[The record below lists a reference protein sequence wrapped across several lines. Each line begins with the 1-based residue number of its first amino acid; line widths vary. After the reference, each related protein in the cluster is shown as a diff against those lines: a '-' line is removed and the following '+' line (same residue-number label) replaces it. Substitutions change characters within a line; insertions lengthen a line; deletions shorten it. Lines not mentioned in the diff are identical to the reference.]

1 MLEKIL
7 VKEIIG
13 PILIVS
19 IAVLIYGIFSRI
31 SKKIINQKMSFGDA
45 RKTKTMISLFNNI
58 MKYLIALIAILL
70 ILDIYK
76 IDTKTIIASI
86 GVIGAVVGLALQD
99 SLKDFFAGL
108 FIIFDNQYAL
118 GDYIKIGDFMGEV
131 IAIGMKT
138 TKIRAYTGEVKII
151 SNRFITEVINY
162 SINDALAIIDV
173 TVEYNSDLDLAERIL
188 KDVCKEGNREI
199 KLLTGKLEL
208 LGIEDLSENGVRFRI
223 VGHCKPMSHY
233 EVQRIVRRKVKT
245 ALEFNNIKISYKQVV
260 VRSE

>member
-13 PILIVS
+13 PIIIISVS
-19 IAVLIYGIFSRI
+19 VLIYGIFSRI
-31 SKKIINQKMSFGDA
+31 SRKIINRKMSFGDA

-108 FIIFDNQYAL
+108 FIIFENQYAL

-162 SINDALAIIDV
+162 SIKDALAIVDV
-173 TVEYNSDLDLAERIL
+173 TVEYNSDIDLAERIL
-188 KDVCKEGNREI
+188 KDVCKEGNKEI

-208 LGIEDLSENGVRFRI
+208 LGIEDLGENGVRFRI
-223 VGHCKPMSHY
+223 AGPCKPMSHY
-233 EVQRIVRRKVKT
+233 EVQRIIRRKIKM

>member
-13 PILIVS
+13 PIIIV
-19 IAVLIYGIFSRI
+19 AVAILIYGIFSRI
-31 SKKIINQKMSFGDA
+31 SKKIINKKMSFGDA

-58 MKYLIALIAILL
+58 MKYLIAVIAILM

-108 FIIFDNQYAL
+108 FIIFENQYAL

-162 SINDALAIIDV
+162 SIKDALAIIDI
-173 TVEYNSDLDLAERIL
+173 TVEYNADVDLAERVL
-188 KDVCKEGNREI
+188 KDVCKEGNKEI
-199 KLLTGKLEL
+199 KYLTGKLEL
-208 LGIEDLSENGVRFRI
+208 LGIEDLGDNGMRFRI
-223 VGHCKPMSHY
+223 VGPCKPMSHY
-233 EVQRIVRRKVKT
+233 DVQRIVRRKAKI
-245 ALEFNNIKISYKQVV
+245 ALEFNNIKISYNQVV